1 MSRGPRGP
9 DSTTDLAPKTLGS
22 SQTPGSRSQQA
33 DGRSKYLLCGNH
45 HWGGS
50 LLPSRA
56 TASPVPIFRSQHMLS
71 KHLPHARGL
80 WHTHPSWSYTNG

>member
-22 SQTPGSRSQQA
+22 SQTPGSRSQQV
-33 DGRSKYLLCGNH
+33 DGRSKYLLCGSH

-50 LLPSRA
+50 LLPS
-56 TASPVPIFRSQHMLS
+56 
-71 KHLPHARGL
+71 
-80 WHTHPSWSYTNG
+80 